1 MLYLIFVRLAG
12 WLALLARSSASVLR
26 QEVAV
31 LRRHNPRPKLD
42 WADRAMLA
50 ALALWVPKPR
60 ATWPDALLAA
70 GHSAPAS
77 GTCESGLGL
86 PGRGM
91 IFGLWA

>member
-1 MLYLIFVRLAG
+1 MGRDGLTVKPSAKPTLVRTQHLPPPAKTATGLGIPGLAGRLA
-12 WLALLARSSASVLR
+12 
-26 QEVAV
+26 AV
-31 LRRHNPRPKLD
+31 
-42 WADRAMLA
+42 
-50 ALALWVPKPR
+50 LWVPKTR

-70 GHSAPAS
+70 GHSGPAS